1 MPQRLDENQGRSDFF
16 SSIKTLAFGFLAER
30 FEGLTTGLGAHL
42 IRPPGALD
50 ELSFLS
56 SCTRCDKC
64 IEACPQD
71 ALIKADAKTGL
82 AVGSPH
88 IDPRRTPC
96 FLCTEL
102 PCVTA
107 CPEGALVWPT
117 RLTQGGFN
125 RSGPEAVFIGTAEIA
140 SDLCLTYE
148 AEGRAASSCQVCV
161 DRCPYPNLAIKMEFN
176 EEHTFAHPEV
186 VSEFCTGCGLCVF
199 GCPTDPAAIKII
211 PKQQLN

>member
-1 MPQRLDENQGRSDFF
+1 MSQRLDENQGRSDFF

-82 AVGSPH
+82 AIGSPH

-102 PCVTA
+102 TKHIAMAAPWAGESRKFLA
-107 CPEGALVWPT
+107 CFSMSLSLLIMLLSGLVANKT
-117 RLTQGGFN
+117 LR
-125 RSGPEAVFIGTAEIA
+125 A
-140 SDLCLTYE
+140 S
-148 AEGRAASSCQVCV
+148 
-161 DRCPYPNLAIKMEFN
+161 
-176 EEHTFAHPEV
+176 
-186 VSEFCTGCGLCVF
+186 
-199 GCPTDPAAIKII
+199 
-211 PKQQLN
+211 

>member
-1 MPQRLDENQGRSDFF
+1 MSQRLDENQGRSDFF

-42 IRPPGALD
+42 IRPPVRSMNFL
-50 ELSFLS
+50 LS

-82 AVGSPH
+82 AIGSPH

-117 RLTQGGFN
+117 RLTHGGLTAL
-125 RSGPEAVFIGTAEIA
+125 GPRRFLLGLPKSLPI
-140 SDLCLTYE
+140 
-148 AEGRAASSCQVCV
+148 
-161 DRCPYPNLAIKMEFN
+161 
-176 EEHTFAHPEV
+176 FA
-186 VSEFCTGCGLCVF
+186 
-199 GCPTDPAAIKII
+199 
-211 PKQQLN
+211 